1 MMQIKEKGRRLYLIR
16 TEYRPEKKRT
26 YGKTIGKMDS
36 EQEAIP
42 NELISTLTNEECQ
55 QLKKYLVDNKNI
67 KNVDRENIT
76 LTTIDISI
84 QRAASALERG
94 VPIHES
100 QGQKIYKAVDRLKKA
115 MRKAGH
121 KKTRNEAPTVSQ
133 DLLGSVE
140 RPNISADDRQSKST
154 VPYPK
159 IDYSNYIIE

>member
-1 MMQIKEKGRRLYLIR
+1 MEIERKFLIAEDGKNHSTDNLLR
-16 TEYRPEKKRT
+16 I
-26 YGKTIGKMDS
+26 YGTLG
-36 EQEAIP
+36 
-42 NELISTLTNEECQ
+42 ELRQ
-55 QLKKYLVDNKNI
+55 
-67 KNVDRENIT
+67 NV
-76 LTTIDISI
+76 
-84 QRAASALERG
+84 LERG

-115 MRKAGH
+115 LRKAGH

-133 DLLGSVE
+133 DLLSSVD